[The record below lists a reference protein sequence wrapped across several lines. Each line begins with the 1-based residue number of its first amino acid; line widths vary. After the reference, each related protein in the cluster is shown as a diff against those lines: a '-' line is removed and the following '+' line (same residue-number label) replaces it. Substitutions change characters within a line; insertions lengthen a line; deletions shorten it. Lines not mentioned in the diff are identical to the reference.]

1 MTGIIRVY
9 PAGGP
14 DVGGFV
20 TKVTDG
26 ELTSEADSAA
36 TCTRTADL
44 IYARHHHPGDSMK
57 ALRIAIAGL
66 ALPVA
71 FAAQQPATSR
81 VNPMTATFKTR
92 IATFHRNIAQAFDSI
107 PESKFGYKPTPAQL
121 TFGFIA
127 QHVASDS
134 YVYCSN
140 FGAMKPTIDAK
151 DTSTP
156 DSVRATWPKAELV
169 SKLKASFAFCEQAI
183 EQLTDAT
190 LPDAISF
197 TYAGT
202 ERKSTRINMVF
213 LHALDLADH
222 YSQISNYM
230 RLNGMLPPSAL
241 PRPGRGGN

>member
-1 MTGIIRVY
+1 MIVKRLHLTQVRVCLKHSSTAY
-9 PAGGP
+9 DWHHSSSRGRRIS
-14 DVGGFV
+14 
-20 TKVTDG
+20 
-26 ELTSEADSAA
+26 LTHD
-36 TCTRTADL
+36 TTR
-44 IYARHHHPGDSMK
+44 IGDRVK
-57 ALRIAIAGL
+57 PLRIAIASL

-71 FAAQQPATSR
+71 LAAQQPAPPQA
-81 VNPMTATFKTR
+81 NPMTAAFKTR

-121 TFGFIA
+121 TFGYIA

-156 DSVRATWPKAELV
+156 DSVKATWPKAELV
-169 SKLKASFAFCEQAI
+169 SKLKASFAFCDQAI
-183 EQLTDAT
+183 EQVTDAT
-190 LPDAISF
+190 LSEAVSF
-197 TYAGT
+197 TYGGT
-202 ERKSTRINMVF
+202 ERHVTRGYMV
-213 LHALDLADH
+213 LGHALDLADH
-222 YSQISNYM
+222 YSQIANYM